1 MDKQEFYKLAEK
13 ISEGRASEREIS
25 LYNYYYNQLQKIN
38 GSRNESSYDTE
49 ELRNEIWSRIEG
61 DIDNETNDN
70 IPVRS
75 ITFQKSGIAA
85 AVVLLIMSTALFFM
99 MKQENK
105 TSVTA
110 KKTDVRY
117 KNDVAPGKN
126 KAVLTLADGSSLVL
140 DDSEKGTLAEQ
151 GTSKIYKTADGSL
164 MYSSDGQ
171 TSHVSKSE
179 VFNLISIPKGGQ
191 YNLTLSDGTRV
202 WLNASSSLKFPACF
216 NGRERV
222 VELEGEAYFE
232 VAKKLAKG
240 SSKRVPFLVR
250 TSGQTVEVLGTHFN
264 IKAYRDDIE
273 TKTTLLEGSVR
284 VNPVLNTSKDQQKVK
299 SQLLVPGQ
307 QSVLLASSH
316 SVSVNEV
323 DTEEAIAWKNGMFYF
338 NNTELKAIMT
348 QLSRWYDINVDIKE
362 MPSKQFNGILSRNVK
377 LSKVLDMMEKT
388 SGLKFKIEGRR
399 VSMIP

>member
-1 MDKQEFYKLAEK
+1 MDKQEFYKLAQK
-13 ISEGRASEREIS
+13 ISEGKASEREIS

-38 GSRNESSYDTE
+38 SSKNEESHDTE

-61 DIDNETNDN
+61 DIDSETNDDV
-70 IPVRS
+70 PVRS
-75 ITFQKSGIAA
+75 ITFQRYRVAA
-85 AVVLLIMSTALFFM
+85 AVVLLIMSAALFFV
-99 MKQENK
+99 MKPDDK

-110 KKTDVRY
+110 KKADVRY
-117 KNDVAPGKN
+117 KNDIAPGKN

-140 DDSEKGTLAEQ
+140 DESQKGTLAEQ
-151 GTSKIYKTADGSL
+151 GASKIKKTADGSL
-164 MYSSDGQ
+164 IYSPGGQSSDE
-171 TSHVSKSE
+171 SKRE
-179 VFNLISIPKGGQ
+179 VFNVISIPKGGQ

-216 NGRERV
+216 NEKERV

-240 SSKRVPFLVR
+240 SSGRIPFLVK
-250 TSGQTVEVLGTHFN
+250 TASQTVEVLGTHFN
-264 IKAYRDDIE
+264 VKAYQDDIE

-284 VNPVLNTSKDQQKVK
+284 VKPVLSTVKNQQTVK

-307 QSVLLASSH
+307 QSVLLTSSH
-316 SVSVNEV
+316 SVSVSEV

-338 NNTELKAIMT
+338 NNTDLKAIMT
-348 QLSRWYDINVDIKE
+348 QLSRWYDINVDIQE

-399 VSMIP
+399 VSMMP